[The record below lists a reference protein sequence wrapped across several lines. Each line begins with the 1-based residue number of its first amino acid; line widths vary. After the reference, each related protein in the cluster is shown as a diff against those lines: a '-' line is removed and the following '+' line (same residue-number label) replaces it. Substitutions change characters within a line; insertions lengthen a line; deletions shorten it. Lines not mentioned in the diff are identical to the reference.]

1 MIRLIA
7 VVGFAFSVATSAQAM
22 TPAPISQTNDTMIAP
37 IAAACGPGRTR
48 VGGVCVARTTL
59 RQTRR
64 EVRRCLRWNA
74 GVCAAYE

>member
-1 MIRLIA
+1 MIKLIA
-7 VVGFAFSVATSAQAM
+7 LAGFALSVATSAQAI
-22 TPAPISQTNDTMIAP
+22 TPAPIPQTHNDMITQ

-48 VGGVCVARTTL
+48 VNGVCVARTTI